1 MATFMW
7 VVNMARAGV
16 VARARQV
23 VWHGGAWKK
32 THKERRACV
41 RFLSL
46 LPCYAGYRGKGVPHR
61 S

>member
-1 MATFMW
+1 MATFMR

-23 VWHGGAWKK
+23 VWHGGGRR
-32 THKERRACV
+32 HRERRACV

-46 LPCYAGYRGKGVPHR
+46 LPCYAGYHGKGVPHR